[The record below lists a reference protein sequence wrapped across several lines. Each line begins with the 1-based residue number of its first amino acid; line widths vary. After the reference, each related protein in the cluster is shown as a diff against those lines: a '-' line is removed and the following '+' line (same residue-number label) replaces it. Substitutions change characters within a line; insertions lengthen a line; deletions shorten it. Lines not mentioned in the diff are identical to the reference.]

1 MATPTPEWDGVIR
14 ELDTSFVRTLRRKL
28 TAAPLFT
35 PHFVRDEG
43 VKTLQYKSYPDDDSP
58 TTISMEVPGFSAR
71 AGKGPTTATVDVPIL
86 TRDVHWDKRDRLAA
100 EFTGIDTLE
109 ADNQAFALARDI
121 NDYLYKGHG
130 STVGILNHPDVID
143 ATGDTGS
150 NWAASGNN
158 AVKDLNTALKKLTV
172 AEHDGPVVLLM
183 SPEDEDLFGSFITDT
198 SVQMREKMPGRVSNV
213 MHDKAVSAGE
223 FYLIEPDPRNFD
235 AVVPRPVGGVGRVTR
250 KTRSDEVL
258 EDLDIRWETY
268 LVPRIRHGDGVVK
281 GALARA

>member
-1 MATPTPEWDGVIR
+1 MATPTPNWDGVIR
-14 ELDTSFVRTLRRKL
+14 ELDTTFVRTLRRKL

-43 VKTLQYKSYPDDDSP
+43 VKTLQYKSYPDDDTP

-71 AGKGPTTATVDVPIL
+71 SGKGPTTATVDVPIL

-121 NDYLYKGHG
+121 NDYLLKGHG
-130 STVGILNHPDVID
+130 ATPGILNHGDVQD
-143 ATGDTGS
+143 ATADTGG
-150 NWAASGNN
+150 NWTVGNEM
-158 AVKDLNTALKKLTV
+158 VKDLNVALRYLTV
-172 AEHDGPVVLLM
+172 AEHDGPAVLMM

-198 SVQMREKMPGRVSNV
+198 SVQVREKMPGRVSNILY
-213 MHDKAVSAGE
+213 DKAIAAGE
-223 FYLIEPDPRNFD
+223 FYLVEPDARNFD
-235 AVVPRPVGGVGRVTR
+235 AVVPKPIGGVGRVVR

-281 GALARA
+281 GTLARV